1 MANQTNSLGAIIASE
16 RKQRQITQKALAE
29 RVGKTSTYLCLIE
42 KGKYLPS
49 VQTLEAIARE
59 LGLPLGYLFLQTIPE
74 DSLPNKAAEIL
85 HLKTYAKTLFQ
96 K

>member
-1 MANQTNSLGAIIASE
+1 MKNQTNSLGAVIATE
-16 RKQRQITQKALAE
+16 RKRKQITQKALAT

-42 KGKYLPS
+42 KGKYIPS

-59 LGLPLGYLFLQTIPE
+59 LRLPLGYLFLQTIPE
-74 DSLPNKAAEIL
+74 ESLPGKAAEIL

-96 K
+96 